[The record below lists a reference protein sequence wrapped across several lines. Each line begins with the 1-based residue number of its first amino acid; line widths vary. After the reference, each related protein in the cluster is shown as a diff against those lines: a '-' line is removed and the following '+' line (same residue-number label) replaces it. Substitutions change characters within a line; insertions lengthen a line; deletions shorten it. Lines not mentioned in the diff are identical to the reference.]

1 MAEKFSF
8 RSEWDTYHKNNTD
21 KAQRLKGKIDE
32 ILSRDRSKIDLQA
45 NEEIKDESE
54 VSEPL
59 LDQSFR
65 NKISQLVN
73 LLNFTKE

>member
-8 RSEWDTYHKNNTD
+8 GSEWETYHKNNTEE
-21 KAQRLKGKIDE
+21 AINFKGKIDE
-32 ILSRDRSKIDLQA
+32 ILSQDRSKIDLQA
-45 NEEIKDESE
+45 NEEIKDESK

-73 LLNFTKE
+73 LLNFTIE